1 MAVGRLMNFRV
12 ILGIRLGVGAFRSS
26 VRAPAHVPFLPT
38 PPPSWT
44 RNPINAFYFLHTNSV
59 KDFCAQDDAKLVRG
73 KKNYKD
79 RSKVNVPSA
88 SKIDAQHH
96 KSETKVALFMRSM
109 KEKMK
114 LEELPTTALGL
125 GLAGAIPFVLLT
137 PPLCSILPGTLST
150 RSLEAQAAYGAVI
163 LSFLGGPH
171 WGLAMVRTHAPP
183 HDKVFSINIST
194 FRFIWSIV
202 PSLLA
207 WPALLLSDI
216 PKMCLLIFSFALIL
230 SVVEGAKTRYP
241 SFTILTHVGGK
252 SVGKNHY

>member
-73 KKNYKD
+73 KKNYK
-79 RSKVNVPSA
+79 
-88 SKIDAQHH
+88 
-96 KSETKVALFMRSM
+96 
-109 KEKMK
+109 
-114 LEELPTTALGL
+114 
-125 GLAGAIPFVLLT
+125 
-137 PPLCSILPGTLST
+137 GTLST

-216 PKMCLLIFSFALIL
+216 PKMCLLIFSFALVLGVDAWFSIQGIL
-230 SVVEGAKTRYP
+230 PLWFLPLRALLTLIVILCLLSSTLQAYFKIKEKSRREVIEG
-241 SFTILTHVGGK
+241 
-252 SVGKNHY
+252 